1 MDSTNETV
9 NSVLLSSLSKSNE
22 FRFLESVHE
31 IELIIVKLINESL
44 TKAITIEQMIDIL
57 EIFANFQSRTVG
69 ILDEIFIDI

>member
-9 NSVLLSSLSKSNE
+9 NSVLLSSLSESNE

-57 EIFANFQSRTVG
+57 EIFANFQSRTVE